1 MVMKVNNKVE
11 TNRKDKKKKMSPLK
25 DADDVCVEYLVDR
38 EEHMVKRELNIHV
51 NMNDS
56 EGQSENIFHIR
67 CHVHNKYVA

>member
-1 MVMKVNNKVE
+1 
-11 TNRKDKKKKMSPLK
+11 MSPLK